1 MKILKIAGG
10 ILKTIIALFMV
21 FYVFGVFFIIKDK
34 SLYYWAVITIVFIFL
49 PALFFMF
56 FDKKFV
62 LKFPKWKTKIF
73 IAKIIYIC
81 LIVLLIIAMALR
93 YNYKTKTE
101 DALAK
106 INNAVLTI
114 DDVMGNNLPSKPIQE
129 LNDMTV
135 AGFDVN
141 NNGIRDDVELAIFE
155 KYPDSA
161 KIRAGML
168 QYALALQLELTE
180 VINSETL
187 VAVLQKRSD
196 ARACIDNAGPEIN
209 IESDANTVKEAFA
222 ITDNRKQEI
231 EDYILNTDLRLNQQ
245 KNIFEKYMTTYSI
258 SSEKDCD
265 IDISSLP
272 N

>member
-1 MKILKIAGG
+1 MKISKIAAV
-10 ILKTIIALFMV
+10 ILKTIIVLFMV
-21 FYVFGVFFIIKDK
+21 FYTYGVFFIIKDT
-34 SLYYWAVITIVFIFL
+34 SLYNWAVITIVFVFL

-62 LKFPKWKTKIF
+62 LKFPKWKTRVLV
-73 IAKIIYIC
+73 AKAIYIC
-81 LIVLLIIAMALR
+81 LIVLLIVAMALR

-106 INNAVLTI
+106 INSAVLTI
-114 DDVMGNNLPSKPIQE
+114 DDVMGTNLPPKPIQE

-187 VAVLQKRSD
+187 VAVLQKRSN
-196 ARACIDNAGPEIN
+196 ARICIDNAGLKINLETNPEV
-209 IESDANTVKEAFA
+209 AKEAID
-222 ITDNRKQEI
+222 ITEKRKEEVDNL
-231 EDYILNTDLRLNQQ
+231 ILNTDLRSQ
-245 KNIFEKYMTTYSI
+245 KQTDIYNNYMTTYST
-258 SSEKDCD
+258 SFETNCD
-265 IDISSLP
+265 IELSSLF